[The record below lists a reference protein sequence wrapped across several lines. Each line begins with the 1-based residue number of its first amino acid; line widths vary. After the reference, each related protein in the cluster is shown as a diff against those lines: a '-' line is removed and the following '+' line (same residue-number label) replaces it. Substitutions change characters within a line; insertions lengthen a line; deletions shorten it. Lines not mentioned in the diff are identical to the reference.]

1 MDVLG
6 VGPQIEPGRPIRMV
20 LVERKGFG
28 DVQQLGFGQPDQR
41 ASEQRAE
48 RQGVASIGE
57 RARQSNEVLDLLAT
71 EEALARLR
79 RDRDA
84 PILERLFK
92 SPKLGSN
99 RRQQR
104 DVAQSTGPHLAVMA
118 PDQSIPDETA
128 AEIGDTVR
136 FGVTQLVGLGVV
148 FVGDIQRGDR
158 DHVPL
163 RLTGRRQL
171 GEAGLSRIGR
181 QDGFELVV
189 DEAEDRLDRAEVRG
203 DLQ

>member
-1 MDVLG
+1 M
-6 VGPQIEPGRPIRMV
+6 
-20 LVERKGFG
+20 
-28 DVQQLGFGQPDQR
+28 
-41 ASEQRAE
+41 
-48 RQGVASIGE
+48 
-57 RARQSNEVLDLLAT
+57 

-92 SPKLGSN
+92 SPKLGSD

-104 DVAQSTGPHLAVMA
+104 DVAQATGPHLAIVA
-118 PDQSIPDETA
+118 PDQSILDETA

-136 FGVTQLVGLGVV
+136 LGVTQLVGLGVV

-158 DHVPL
+158 DRVSL

-171 GEAGLSRIGR
+171 GEAGLSRLGATGR
-181 QDGFELVV
+181 F
-189 DEAEDRLDRAEVRG
+189 RTCR
-203 DLQ
+203 